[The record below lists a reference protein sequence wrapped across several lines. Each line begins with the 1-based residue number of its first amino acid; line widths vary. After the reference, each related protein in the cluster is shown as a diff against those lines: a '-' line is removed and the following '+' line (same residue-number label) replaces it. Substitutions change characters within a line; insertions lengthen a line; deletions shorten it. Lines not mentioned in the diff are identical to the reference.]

1 MTETAPAA
9 GPRLYDLPTN
19 SYITDRSQII
29 DRAVSLAACV
39 LTFSEDRENGFA
51 RPKVAEELLERAAR
65 ESWVAE
71 AVWFVVRWYWR
82 SEVMT

>member
-39 LTFSEDRENGFA
+39 LTFSEDR
-51 RPKVAEELLERAAR
+51 
-65 ESWVAE
+65 
-71 AVWFVVRWYWR
+71 
-82 SEVMT
+82 